1 MKDFETKKKEL
12 EEIAF
17 DSLGDLIPMDDIQIK
32 RLGGGKI
39 AVIVMRTHGIPSE
52 MFYDEWKH
60 AVEGTEYENDKNVDL
75 YV

>member
-12 EEIAF
+12 EEIIF
-17 DSLGDLIPMDDIQIK
+17 DSLGDLIPPEEIVIQKI
-32 RLGGGKI
+32 GGGKI
-39 AVIVMRTHGIPSE
+39 AVIIPRTYGIPKQ

>member
-1 MKDFETKKKEL
+1 L
-12 EEIAF
+12 IPPEEIV
-17 DSLGDLIPMDDIQIK
+17 IQKI
-32 RLGGGKI
+32 GGGKI
-39 AVIVMRTHGIPSE
+39 AVIIPRTYGIPKQ